1 MADPVLFYFDFG
13 SPYGYLAS
21 KRIDA
26 LAARHGREVAWRAFL
41 VGAAV
46 KLTGMRS
53 IFEQPLRGP
62 YTVHDAERF
71 ARLEGVTLKLP
82 PVLPMHSLAASR
94 AYYWLFDRDPALAK
108 SFAIAIFEKEWGEGL
123 DLSSAGAVAE
133 AAAPLGIKPEDLL
146 AAVGDLAVK
155 DRLREEVEAA
165 IAKGVFGSPFFIV
178 DGEGFWGAD
187 RLDQV
192 DRWLE
197 RGGW

>member
-1 MADPVLFYFDFG
+1 MADPIFFYFDFG

-26 LAARHGREVAWRAFL
+26 LAARHGREIRWRAFL

-46 KLTGMRS
+46 KLTGIQS
-53 IFEQPLRGP
+53 IFEQPMRGP
-62 YTVHDAERF
+62 YTVHDMQRF
-71 ARLEGVTLKLP
+71 ARLQGLPLKVP

-94 AYYWLFDRDPALAK
+94 AYYWLFDQDPALAK
-108 SFAIAIFEKEWGEGL
+108 SFAIAVFEAEWAEGR
-123 DLSSAGAVAE
+123 DLSSIKVVAE
-133 AAAPLGIKPEDLL
+133 AATPLGIDAEALL
-146 AAVGDLAVK
+146 AAVQDPAVK
-155 DRLREEVEAA
+155 DRLHEEVEAA
-165 IAKGVFGSPFFIV
+165 IAKGVFGSPFFLI

-187 RLDQV
+187 RIDQV

>member
-1 MADPVLFYFDFG
+1 MADPVFFYFDFG

-26 LAARHGREVAWRAFL
+26 IAARHGREVTWRAFL

-46 KLTGMRS
+46 KLTGVQS
-53 IFEQPLRGP
+53 IFDQPLRGP
-62 YTVHDAERF
+62 YTVHDMQRF
-71 ARLEGVTLKLP
+71 ARLEGLPLKVP

-108 SFAIAIFEKEWGEGL
+108 TFARAILKKEWGEGC
-123 DLSSAGAVAE
+123 DLSSVEAVAE
-133 AAAPLGIKPEDLL
+133 AAVPLGIEADALL
-146 AAVGDLAVK
+146 AAVRDPAVK
-155 DRLREEVEAA
+155 DRLREEIDAA
-165 IAKGVFGSPFFIV
+165 IAKGVFGSPFFLV

-192 DRWLE
+192 DCWLE